1 MRCPKCGCAV
11 AVKNGIVQGKQRYK
25 CKSCG
30 CNYTQSTMSRT
41 PKEQRVAALKLYLEG
56 VGFRGIERLTGT
68 PHTTVISWVSK
79 LGEDIERLRPQ
90 NGGAVNIM
98 ELDEL
103 WHFVKKSPTS
113 SGSGLPMIEMGS
125 KSMP

>member
-1 MRCPKCGCAV
+1 
-11 AVKNGIVQGKQRYK
+11 
-25 CKSCG
+25 
-30 CNYTQSTMSRT
+30 MSRT

-103 WHFVKKSPTS
+103 RHFVKKSPTS